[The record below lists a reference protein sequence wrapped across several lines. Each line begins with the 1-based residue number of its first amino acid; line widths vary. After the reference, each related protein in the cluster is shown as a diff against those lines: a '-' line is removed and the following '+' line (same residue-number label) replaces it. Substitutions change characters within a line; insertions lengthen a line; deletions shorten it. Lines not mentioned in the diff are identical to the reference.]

1 MTYTIKSISQPEK
14 VWTLHRSMLIPVNH
28 TLLTVDE
35 TPNIYP
41 IKIKLPKK
49 VKSAL
54 RKEAIEHNQKD
65 LLKPSDASESD
76 EEGLELTKTQLLQLH
91 SIIPQVPK

>member
-1 MTYTIKSISQPEK
+1 M
-14 VWTLHRSMLIPVNH
+14 
-28 TLLTVDE
+28 
-35 TPNIYP
+35 
-41 IKIKLPKK
+41 
-49 VKSAL
+49 